1 MIQTT
6 RSSRL
11 WLSPCLQ
18 DGKRPNNEKI
28 LCLVERDSEDEDLED
43 EDDSDGGEGVTSLI
57 VEPDSEDEDLEYDDS
72 DDEKN
77 NMMSF
82 GA

>member
-18 DGKRPNNEKI
+18 DGDRPNNEKI
-28 LCLVERDSEDEDLED
+28 LCLVERDSADEDLED
-43 EDDSDGGEGVTSLI
+43 EDDSD
-57 VEPDSEDEDLEYDDS
+57 DE
-72 DDEKN
+72 
-77 NMMSF
+77 
-82 GA
+82 

>member
-1 MIQTT
+1 M
-6 RSSRL
+6 
-11 WLSPCLQ
+11 SPCLQ
-18 DGKRPNNEKI
+18 DSERPNNEKI

-43 EDDSDGGEGVTSLI
+43 ED
-57 VEPDSEDEDLEYDDS
+57 S

-77 NMMSF
+77 NMMSC